1 MEWMTDPTAWMGLGT
16 LVLLELILGIDNLVF
31 IAILVQK
38 LPPQQRDKA
47 RKLGLFLALGMRIV
61 FLVCISW
68 LSSLTEPLIHVADK
82 GFSGRDLILLIG
94 GLFLLFKAT
103 SEIHGRL
110 EGKGHGHTQN
120 QYRAK
125 FWMVITQII
134 VLDAVFSL
142 DAVITAV
149 GMVDHVSVMIIA
161 VTLAV
166 GLMVIVSK
174 PLTEFVNAHPTI
186 VMLCLGFLLMV
197 GFSLMAE
204 GYGFHIPKGYLY
216 AAIGFSI
223 LIEAFNQF
231 AQERLRRRT
240 ANAPDLREKTADT
253 ILKALGAR
261 RIGDGQTSHEIGA
274 LLHLASKQELLSPA
288 EKELLR
294 GVLNLT
300 TRPVSTIMTPRTDI
314 EWLDLDDPEEAIR
327 KKIAD
332 TSHSQL
338 LVGHG
343 SLDNVIGVVDKD
355 DFLKPLIDSNKIPPL
370 AKIAREPLYIHEN
383 MTVLNLLEM
392 FKKNPT
398 AIAVVVDEF
407 GSLEGLVT
415 HHDLLEVMAGGF
427 PDHDDPKSED
437 DIVAQADGSFLI
449 DGMAS
454 IYDVRDRTGF
464 DYEPDG
470 TFATLS
476 GFLLHEFSR
485 IPQAGESYEWNGWV
499 IEVLELTGKRA
510 GKLRLAASAD
520 AISEAGKKLV

>member
-38 LPPQQRDKA
+38 LPPQQRDRA

-261 RIGDGQTSHEIGA
+261 RVEDNQTSHEIGA

-300 TRPVSTIMTPRTDI
+300 TRPVNTIMTPRTDI
-314 EWLDLDDPEEAIR
+314 EWLDLNETEENIR
-327 KKIAD
+327 RQIAE
-332 TSHSQL
+332 TTRSQL
-338 LVGHG
+338 LVGQDN
-343 SLDNVIGVVDKD
+343 LDNTIGVVDKD
-355 DFLKPLIDSNKIPPL
+355 DFLQPLIVNNKIPPL
-370 AKIAREPLYIHEN
+370 AKIMREPLFLHEG
-383 MTVLNLLEM
+383 MTILQLLEI
-392 FKKNPT
+392 FKKNMT
-398 AIAVVVDEF
+398 DFAVVVDEF
-407 GSLEGLVT
+407 GSLQGIVT
-415 HHDLLEVMAGGF
+415 HHDLLEAITGGF
-427 PDHDDPKSED
+427 PDDEDPKPES
-437 DIVAQADGSFLI
+437 DIAQQPDGSYLI

-464 DYEPDG
+464 NYEPDG
-470 TFATLS
+470 TFATMS
-476 GFLLHEFSR
+476 GFVLHEFSK
-485 IPQAGESYEWNGWV
+485 IPHTGERLEWEGWV
-499 IEVLELTGKRA
+499 IEILDMTGTRV
-510 GKLRLAASAD
+510 GRVRLAR
-520 AISEAGKKLV
+520 EG